1 MKYHGSD
8 KAEAQRDEYTKEGMP
23 LRDSVGIAM
32 DQAMSKVFANTKDM
46 RDSFAGFGPGV
57 MLGSK
62 KEMTAKE
69 FLKMMRE
76 RREVADAGATGGNQE
91 GLLYVQENPPAE

>member
-76 RREVADAGATGGNQE
+76 RREAESGTRHRGGSAR
-91 GLLYVQENPPAE
+91 PAE